1 MLRPGKLRADRR
13 SSDEAVRAGPDGTAA
28 VTLANPEDDADEAGA
43 MKVIT
48 IAPRVQVEIQVP
60 SVRRLPPEPI
70 LDFEIAKTP
79 SVQVVSGIDI
89 VSLDRFAADDDLLRY
104 NVTTVVRNATLR
116 IIAGLPYL
124 SPAVHHQQVERL
136 VHNLLVRLGAKE
148 DSNIALDPVKVA
160 ILVSDEIDRRYIKQP
175 VRFELL
181 GDAKRITPSN
191 FEWRVREEVEAP
203 IPKASITDWQ

>member
-1 MLRPGKLRADRR
+1 
-13 SSDEAVRAGPDGTAA
+13 
-28 VTLANPEDDADEAGA
+28 

-70 LDFEIAKTP
+70 LDFEIAKAP

-104 NVTTVVRNATLR
+104 NVTTVVRNATFR

-148 DSNIALDPVKVA
+148 DSNIAL
-160 ILVSDEIDRRYIKQP
+160 
-175 VRFELL
+175 
-181 GDAKRITPSN
+181 TP
-191 FEWRVREEVEAP
+191 
-203 IPKASITDWQ
+203 

>member
-1 MLRPGKLRADRR
+1 MLCFGRESFERIVDQAMKQFGR
-13 SSDEAVRAGPDGTAA
+13 GPDGTAA

-89 VSLDRFAADDDLLRY
+89 VSLDRSAADDDLLRY

-136 VHNLLVRLGAKE
+136 VHNPWSIWEPRKIATLL
-148 DSNIALDPVKVA
+148 S
-160 ILVSDEIDRRYIKQP
+160 
-175 VRFELL
+175 
-181 GDAKRITPSN
+181 TP
-191 FEWRVREEVEAP
+191 
-203 IPKASITDWQ
+203 